1 MKLLEILIGIV
12 LIALAGSIM
21 FVIQSSYE
29 SSIKDWAKKR
39 GQTVEVLETNITPIG
54 SPFYHVNNGQYIYK
68 VKLAPSGEIWWV
80 RTGLWFDYEK
90 E

>member
-1 MKLLEILIGIV
+1 MKLSEILIGIM
-12 LIALAGSIM
+12 LIALAILIM

-29 SSIKDWAKKR
+29 NNIRDWAQKR
-39 GQTVEVLETNITPIG
+39 GQTVEVLETNVTPIG
-54 SPFYHVNNGQYIYK
+54 SPFYYVNNGQYIYK
-68 VKLAPSGEIWWV
+68 VKLSPSGEIWWV